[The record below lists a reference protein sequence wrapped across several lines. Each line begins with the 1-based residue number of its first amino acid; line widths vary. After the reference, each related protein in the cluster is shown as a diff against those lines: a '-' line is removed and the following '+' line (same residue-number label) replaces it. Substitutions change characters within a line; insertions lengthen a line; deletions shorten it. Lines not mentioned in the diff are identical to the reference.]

1 MPSTI
6 RHSRSHE
13 CLSPSIQQQ
22 QHLQSILTSD
32 QILFI
37 DNSFESQTDKL
48 NDENINSIKFNLT
61 HDDLKQINTLHAS
74 LLNQENCFE
83 IKYDV
88 KNNQYKKRF
97 FLCRSTDERDKWLYI
112 LKYLLNSNYNCERR
126 YENTLQLWILEAKG
140 GCISSSSNKIKKF
153 YCEIFLNNALFG
165 RTCIK
170 EKKDILFWGEN
181 FNFK

>member
-1 MPSTI
+1 M

-13 CLSPSIQQQ
+13 CLSPTIQQ

-37 DNSFESQTDKL
+37 DNSFESQQ
-48 NDENINSIKFNLT
+48 NDENQIKFTLT
-61 HDDLKQINTLHAS
+61 NDDLKQINSLHS
-74 LLNQENCFE
+74 SILNQENCFE
-83 IKYDV
+83 IK
-88 KNNQYKKRF
+88 NNQNKRY

-112 LKYLLNSNYNCERR
+112 LKYLLNSNYNYERR
-126 YENTLQLWILEAKG
+126 FENTMQLWILEAKG

-153 YCEIFLNNALFG
+153 FCEILLNNVLYG

-170 EKKDILFWGEN
+170 EKKDLLFWGEN